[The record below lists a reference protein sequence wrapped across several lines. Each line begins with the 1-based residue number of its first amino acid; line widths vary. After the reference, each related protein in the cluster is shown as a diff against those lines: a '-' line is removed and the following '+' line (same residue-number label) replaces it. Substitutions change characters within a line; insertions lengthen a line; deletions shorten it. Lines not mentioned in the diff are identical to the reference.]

1 MFDILFG
8 IIKHFSYLCKKYC
21 NKHMKNIAK
30 RYAEDH
36 FTKDVL
42 TNHYGIDWYLDALC
56 WFDENFPDLTDE
68 DRAEFGKELDKLI
81 PEYFVET
88 FKGYKKPKW
97 LYRLES
103 TDPKN
108 GLWYNDS
115 GDFCF
120 DTGIGSLSDECK
132 TKDLPMDYDPRY
144 KADGRDWY
152 SSCSNKEDLTH
163 WYSLKDANDLI
174 NKGFVFKRYLAVE
187 YTEYPLET
195 VFIKASCLKEEIL
208 DINKLFNP
216 NAQLFS

>member
-1 MFDILFG
+1 MHDFI
-8 IIKHFSYLCKKYC
+8 
-21 NKHMKNIAK
+21 KNIME
-30 RYAEDH
+30 EDL
-36 FTKDVL
+36 L
-42 TNHYGIDWYLDALC
+42 TREEI
-56 WFDENFPDLTDE
+56 
-68 DRAEFGKELDKLI
+68 I
-81 PEYFVET
+81 ET
-88 FKGYKKPKW
+88 FKDHKKPKW

-108 GLWYNDS
+108 GLWYNDN

-132 TKDLPMDYDPRY
+132 TKELPMDYDPRY

-152 SSCSNKEDLTH
+152 SSCSDKEDLTH

-195 VFIKASCLKEEIL
+195 VFIKDSCLKEEVL
-208 DINKLFNP
+208 VIN
-216 NAQLFS
+216 QLFK